1 MRKLYFLFFLCFVM
15 VGSVYA
21 DPSKGVVKFKSNK
34 YVPGS
39 STVKGFRIEM
49 LVKAESSHGSD
60 DDTRAPK
67 IGSDVTVEGGELE
80 QALPEG
86 MADQKFNL
94 WVTAPEVIIHG
105 NLVELTV
112 AKGEI
117 TEIDISGCPEL
128 YTLRVTEN
136 PLGSIDV
143 SKNVKLGQLWASYCP
158 NITSIDVS
166 KNTNLNSLSVQGCN
180 LSSLNLHNLSLLTNV
195 NAGENPNLGH
205 IDVTSLPMLEELW
218 VNGNGMTSLDVSMN
232 PKLKHLECSRN
243 RLRGLSVA
251 NNPDLVFLSV
261 WDNDLNGNEM
271 DALISTLVEETGF
284 SEREFCVYN
293 ERSSH
298 PNICTKAQ
306 VEAVS
311 ERGWQAKQALW
322 TKFNNEEFFVWE
334 DYEGADDPT
343 GIELPKDSNKL
354 DVWYDLQ
361 GRRISKPSAA
371 GLYIY
376 NGKKVIVRP

>member
-180 LSSLNLHNLSLLTNV
+180 LSSLNLHNLPLLTNV

-284 SEREFCVYN
+284 STREFCVYN

>member
-180 LSSLNLHNLSLLTNV
+180 LSSLNLHNLPLLTNV

-284 SEREFCVYN
+284 SKREFCVYN

>member
-15 VGSVYA
+15 IGSVYA
-21 DPSKGVVKFKSNK
+21 EPGKGVVKFKSNK
-34 YVPGS
+34 YVPGGS
-39 STVKGFRIEM
+39 KLKGFRIEM

-80 QALPEG
+80 LTMPEG
-86 MADQKFNL
+86 VADQKFNL

-117 TEIDISGCPEL
+117 TAIDISGCPGL

-143 SKNVKLGQLWASYCP
+143 SKNVMLGQLWASYCP

-180 LSSLNLHNLSLLTNV
+180 LSSLVLDNLSLLTNV

-205 IDVTSLPMLEELW
+205 IDVTSLPLLEELW

-271 DALISTLVEETGF
+271 DALISTLVKETGF
-284 SEREFCVYN
+284 TEREFCVYN

-322 TKFNNEEFFVWE
+322 TKFNNEEFFIWE

-343 GIELPKDSNKL
+343 GIELPKDSSKL

>member
-15 VGSVYA
+15 IGSVYA
-21 DPSKGVVKFKSNK
+21 EPGKGVVKFKSNK
-34 YVPGS
+34 YVPGGS
-39 STVKGFRIEM
+39 KLKGFRIEM

-80 QALPEG
+80 LTMPEG
-86 MADQKFNL
+86 VADQKFNL

-117 TEIDISGCPEL
+117 TAIDISGCPGL

-143 SKNVKLGQLWASYCP
+143 SKNVMLGQLWASYCP

-180 LSSLNLHNLSLLTNV
+180 LSSLVLDNLSLLTNV

-205 IDVTSLPMLEELW
+205 IDVTSLPLLEELW

-271 DALISTLVEETGF
+271 DALISTLVKETGF
-284 SEREFCVYN
+284 TEREFCVYN

-322 TKFNNEEFFVWE
+322 TKFNNEDFFIWE

-343 GIELPKDSNKL
+343 GIELPKDSSKL